1 MVGKFIAR
9 NVSHIEL
16 NWRQNSSNVMKSPS
30 KIYPNGAQERVWEGL
45 RSKLATI
52 FIPGMLFAI
61 PGMLFVEPIGGTWLI
76 LDAIWDQTGCQGVQY
91 PAFWH
96 QDIKQIEKLRSK
108 EGCLKNIEI
117 LSNF

>member
-16 NWRQNSSNVMKSPS
+16 NWRQNSSNFIKSPS

-52 FIPGMLFAI
+52 FIPGLVFAI
-61 PGMLFVEPIGGTWLI
+61 LGMLFVEPIGGTWLI
-76 LDAIWDQTGCQGVQY
+76 LDAIWDAKGVQY

-108 EGCLKNIEI
+108 EGCQKNIEI
-117 LSNF
+117 LSNI

>member
-16 NWRQNSSNVMKSPS
+16 NWRQNSSNFIKSPS
-30 KIYPNGAQERVWEGL
+30 KIDPKGAQERVWEGL

-76 LDAIWDQTGCQGVQY
+76 LDAIWDQTGCQGRPISSFLAPGY
-91 PAFWH
+91 
-96 QDIKQIEKLRSK
+96 
-108 EGCLKNIEI
+108 
-117 LSNF
+117 

>member
-1 MVGKFIAR
+1 MAVCKFVAR

-16 NWRQNSSNVMKSPS
+16 NWRQNPSNFIKSPS
-30 KIYPNGAQERVWEGL
+30 KIYQNGAQERFWEGL

-52 FIPGMLFAI
+52 SIPGMLFAI

-76 LDAIWDQTGCQGVQY
+76 LDTICVQY